1 MKKCKIAVIGTGNIA
16 NGIHMPV
23 LAALENVEIVAV
35 CDIVREKAQETAKKF
50 DVAKK
55 VYTLYGEMLKSE
67 DIDAVFILTQPDA
80 LFKVAFE
87 CLNRGKHVFM
97 EKPMGITAFQANTL
111 REAAIRNKKLLHAGF
126 NRRYIPLVVEIV
138 SHMRKLTKIN
148 QISGYFYK
156 NSSVGF
162 SSGGAS
168 AFTCDVLHVVDLV
181 RHIAIGGDSLN
192 ITHVSTLE
200 TVNPETGVAEA
211 WHSTMRFANGVDG
224 IIGANYNTG
233 GRVHKFEIHGVGASA
248 YIDLGFGDAGCSGKI
263 LCDGKSFSIISDAT
277 KNEKIHEYDGMAIA
291 GSDRYENYYGYR
303 DENILFINKVLENPT
318 ETDIARLNEDYSSM
332 KLGEIILNARI

>member
-1 MKKCKIAVIGTGNIA
+1 MKKCRIAVIGTGNIA

-23 LAALENVEIVAV
+23 LTELANAEIVAI
-35 CDIVREKAQETAKKF
+35 CDINLERAEQTAKKF
-50 DVAKK
+50 DIPK
-55 VYTLYGEMLKSE
+55 VYALYGEMLKSE
-67 DIDAVFILTQPDA
+67 EIDAVFVLTQPDA
-80 LFKVAFE
+80 LFKVTWE
-87 CLNRGKHVFM
+87 CLHFGKHVFM

-111 REAAIRNKKLLHAGF
+111 REVAIKNKKLLHVGF
-126 NRRYIPLVVEIV
+126 NRRYIPLIVEIV

-181 RHIAIGGDSLN
+181 RHIAIGSENLN
-192 ITHVSTLE
+192 VDHVSTLE

-211 WHSTMRFANGVDG
+211 WHSVMKFGNGVDG

-233 GRVHKFEIHGVGASA
+233 GRVHKFEIHGIGASA
-248 YIDLGFGDAGCSGKI
+248 YIDLGFGDACCSGKI

-277 KNEKIHEYDGMAIA
+277 KNEKIHEYDGLAIA

-303 DENILFINKVLENPT
+303 DEDILFINKVLENPT
-318 ETDIARLNEDYSSM
+318 ETDIVRLNEDYSSM
-332 KLGEIILNARI
+332 KLGEIILNARK